1 MPAPGFQALIL
12 CGPGVSLN
20 TFTSN
25 PKDFPKA
32 LVPIANRPMVWY
44 PLEWCYRLGITN
56 ILLITPLESSAALE
70 AALSQNPHLT
80 SLPAPKPDILAPE
93 GLTQTTSTGEIFR
106 LPQVQDAITGD
117 FIVLPCDLVCE
128 LDGASLL
135 EAWMIREAG
144 LGGATGGITEEGR
157 LLPMSVGGEK
167 SGRRG
172 GLGVW
177 YQTKGEGSVKG
188 EETDFIATTP
198 LPEPIVPP
206 PTGSLRPDLANLV
219 YSVPTDTLNDITEAH
234 KSFPVRHS
242 LLRKHGR
249 IKMLSTHR
257 DAHIYF
263 FPFWVLEMMKRN
275 PRFDS
280 VSEDVVGWWAKAGW
294 QDGLGDKIGLRD
306 IFEKWA
312 GDSDNE
318 DPLSSS
324 GMLDERVNVAG
335 MSSTCATAPATQDE
349 PRRSSTTQ
357 LASRA
362 GSATLIADTPK
373 PRLTVPPILAYVHPY
388 VENAPLIRRVDT
400 APLLLNISLAL
411 AKQPALDT
419 VGRAFT
425 PPYAHA
431 SKIAHPE
438 SIPQRCRVDTADS
451 LLAENVTVEEK
462 VNIKESVIGA
472 GCKISEG
479 ARLLRCL
486 LMEGCE
492 VGENVQLTGCILG
505 RRCRIEGGSGKG
517 ENRTVL
523 KDCEVQEGHVVEWGT
538 EAKDEKFMRFEG
550 LSDEGEGFIVEDE
563 ELDDGAAGDFMA

>member
-44 PLEWCYRLGITN
+44 PLEWCYRLGITSTS
-56 ILLITPLESSAALE
+56 IAVAESPSDFPSRAE
-70 AALSQNPHLT
+70 TGYPC
-80 SLPAPKPDILAPE
+80 PGGPD
-93 GLTQTTSTGEIFR
+93 TDHWHWRVFR
-106 LPQVQDAITGD
+106 LPEVQDAITGD

-157 LLPMSVGGEK
+157 FLPMSVGGEK

-188 EETDFIATTP
+188 EETDFVATTP

-206 PTGSLRPDLANLV
+206 PPGSLRPDLANLV

-234 KSFPVRHS
+234 KSFP
-242 LLRKHGR
+242 HGR
-249 IKMLSTHR
+249 IKMLSSHR

-275 PRFDS
+275 PKFDS

-324 GMLDERVNVAG
+324 GMLDEKVNVAG
-335 MSSTCATAPATQDE
+335 MSSTCVSATPAQDE

-362 GSATLIADTPK
+362 GSATLVADAPK
-373 PRLTVPPILAYVHPY
+373 PRLTVPPILAYVHPS

-419 VGRAFT
+419 PDRAFT
-425 PPYAHA
+425 SPTPTQ
-431 SKIAHPE
+431 
-438 SIPQRCRVDTADS
+438 SIPQRCRVDASDS

-486 LMEGCE
+486 LMEGVE
-492 VGENVQLTGCILG
+492 VA
-505 RRCRIEGGSGKG
+505 
-517 ENRTVL
+517 
-523 KDCEVQEGHVVEWGT
+523 

-550 LSDEGEGFIVEDE
+550 LSDEGEGFGEEDE
-563 ELDDGAAGDFMA
+563 GLDDGATGDLMA